1 MQSLTLLD
9 VINAVGE
16 YATTPDELK
25 AAVIHLVN
33 SGKVKLDGELAGCKI
48 DFGPSAGAGAVVV
61 KSQTELPQQA
71 LDQAG

>member
-16 YATTPDELK
+16 HAKTPDELK
-25 AAVIHLVN
+25 AVVVHLVN
-33 SGKVKLDGELAGCKI
+33 SGKVKLSGELAGCRI
-48 DFGPSAGAGAVVV
+48 DFGPDTALEPVVIG
-61 KSQTELPQQA
+61 SQTVLPQQV

>member
-16 YATTPDELK
+16 HAKTPDELK
-25 AAVIHLVN
+25 AVVTHLVN
-33 SGKVKLDGELAGCKI
+33 SGKVKLRGEFTGCKI
-48 DFGPSAGAGAVVV
+48 EFEPVPILGTAVA
-61 KSQTELPQQA
+61 SQTTLPQQA

>member
-16 YATTPDELK
+16 YAKTPDELK
-25 AAVIHLVN
+25 AVVVHLVN
-33 SGKVKLDGELAGCKI
+33 SGKVKLGGELAGCRI
-48 DFGPSAGAGAVVV
+48 DFGPDGALEPVVIG
-61 KSQTELPQQA
+61 SQTVLPQQV

>member
-33 SGKVKLDGELAGCKI
+33 SGKVKLDGDFAGCKI
-48 DFGPSAGAGAVVV
+48 DFGPSADAGGIVV